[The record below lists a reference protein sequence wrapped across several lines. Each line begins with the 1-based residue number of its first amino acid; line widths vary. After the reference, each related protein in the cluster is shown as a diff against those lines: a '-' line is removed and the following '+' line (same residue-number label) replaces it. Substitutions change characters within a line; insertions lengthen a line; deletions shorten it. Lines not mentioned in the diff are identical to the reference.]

1 MKIKNRVVSNLQ
13 IKNIIMQKEGKIENM
28 ESKRL
33 NQIDEQLL
41 GEVSNLE
48 NITKGAYNIRKNG
61 KGVERQVTENVNIV
75 TKKDVSGIDIYV
87 KENTKFEFIHIPVII
102 TESGLKDLVYND
114 FHIGK
119 NANVIIVA
127 GCGIHN
133 DHHKDSEHDGIHRF
147 YLEEGAKVRY
157 IEKHYGEGN
166 GEGKRILNP
175 VTEVYLKA
183 GSSLEMES
191 VQIKGV
197 TSTIRETKGV
207 LEKDTNFVVTEKI
220 MTDGKQYAKAIFD
233 VQLNGENSS
242 THVTS
247 RSVATENSKQEFVS
261 KIYGNEK
268 CFAHSECDAIIKDNA
283 IVTATPEITANNV
296 EANLIHEAAIGK
308 IAGEQLTKLMTL
320 GLSEKE
326 AEEEIINGFLR

>member
-1 MKIKNRVVSNLQ
+1 MEEKINR
-13 IKNIIMQKEGKIENM
+13 IDKE
-28 ESKRL
+28 
-33 NQIDEQLL
+33 LL
-41 GEVSNLE
+41 GEISNLE
-48 NITKGAYNIRKNG
+48 NIPKGAYNIRKNG
-61 KGVERQVTENVNIV
+61 EGTERKVTENINIV
-75 TKKDVSGIDIYV
+75 TKTDKPGIDIYV

-157 IEKHYGEGN
+157 IEKHYGEGS
-166 GEGKRILNP
+166 GDGKRILNP

-191 VQIKGV
+191 SQIKGV
-197 TSTIRETKGV
+197 DSTIRETKGE
-207 LEKDTNFVVTEKI
+207 LEENTNFVVSEKI
-220 MTDGKQYAKAIFD
+220 MTHGKQFAKTIFD
-233 VQLNGENSS
+233 VQLNGENAS

-247 RSVATENSKQEFVS
+247 RSVATEDSEQFFVS
-261 KIYGNEK
+261 KIYGNNK

-283 IVTATPEITANNV
+283 KVTATPEITANNV

-308 IAGEQLTKLMTL
+308 IAGEQLIKLMTL
-320 GLSEKE
+320 GVSEKE
-326 AEEEIINGFLR
+326 AEEEIIKGFLR